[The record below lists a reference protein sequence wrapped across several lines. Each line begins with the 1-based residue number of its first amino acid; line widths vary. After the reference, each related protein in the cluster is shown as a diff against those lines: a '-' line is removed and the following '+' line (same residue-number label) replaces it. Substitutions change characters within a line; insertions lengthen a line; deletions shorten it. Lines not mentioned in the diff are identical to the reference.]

1 MEYFELND
9 GNKIPA
15 VGFGTYKLTDPDET
29 VKAVE
34 SAISAGYRLIDT
46 AKVYTNE
53 ALVGEG
59 IKNSGIARDQLF
71 VTSKVWIND
80 SGYEKTKQA
89 IDNSLEKLQL
99 DYLDLYLIHQPYG
112 DNYGSWRAME
122 EARAAGKIKSIG
134 VSNFPDY
141 QITDLAT
148 FNKVKPAINQIE
160 INPWNQ
166 EKATVDYLKSFGIQP
181 EAWAPFAQGY
191 DHIFTNPTLTEIS
204 NNHNKGVGQVM
215 LRWLFQRGIVS
226 IAKSAKP
233 ARIKENIDIFDFN
246 LSDDEMKAISALDRK
261 DGVSADHTDPKTVL
275 RLSGYTDNL
284 NGLD

>member
-1 MEYFELND
+1 MEFFELND
-9 GNKIPA
+9 GNKMPA
-15 VGFGTYKLTDPDET
+15 VGFGTYKLTDPVET
-29 VKAVE
+29 PKAVDA
-34 SAISAGYRLIDT
+34 AINAGYRLIDT
-46 AKVYTNE
+46 ARVYSNE
-53 ALVGEG
+53 SLVGQG
-59 IKNSGIARDQLF
+59 IKQNGIPRDQLF
-71 VTSKVWIND
+71 LTSKVWISDN
-80 SGYEKTKQA
+80 GYENTKKA
-89 IDNSLEKLQL
+89 IDESLKALQL

-122 EARAAGKIKSIG
+122 EAQTAGKIKSLG

-141 QITDLAT
+141 QITDLAQ

-166 EKATVDYLKSFGIQP
+166 EQASVDYLKGYGIQP

-191 DHIFTNPTLTEIS
+191 DHIFTNPTLKQIADA
-204 NNHNKGVGQVM
+204 HNKGVGQVM

-233 ARIKENIDIFDFN
+233 ERIKENVDIFDFT
-246 LSDDEMKAISALDRK
+246 LSDAEMKQIAALDRK
-261 DGVSADHTDPKTVL
+261 EGVSADHTDPKTVL
-275 RLSGYTDNL
+275 RLSQYTTNL

>member
-9 GNKIPA
+9 GNQIPP
-15 VGFGTYKLTDPDET
+15 VGFGTYKITDPKEAADS
-29 VKAVE
+29 VDA
-34 SAISAGYRLIDT
+34 AISAGYRLIDT
-46 AKVYTNE
+46 AKVYGNE
-53 ALVGEG
+53 EYVGNG
-59 IKNSGIARDQLF
+59 IRQNGIPRDQLF

-80 SGYEKTKQA
+80 NGYEKTKNA
-89 IDNSLEKLQL
+89 LDASLKRLKL

-122 EARAAGKIKSIG
+122 EAQQEGKIKSIG

-141 QITDLAT
+141 QITDLAQ

-166 EKATVDYLKSFGIQP
+166 EKATVDYLKRFGIQP

-191 DHIFTNPTLTEIS
+191 DHIFTNPTLTKIGET
-204 NNHNKGVGQVM
+204 HGKGVGQVM

-233 ARIKENIDIFDFN
+233 ERIKENVDIFDFN
-246 LSDDEMKAISALDRK
+246 LSDDEMKAISNLDRK

-275 RLSGYTDNL
+275 RLSQYTEDL
-284 NGLD
+284 KGLD

>member
-9 GNKIPA
+9 GNKMPA
-15 VGFGTYKLTDPDET
+15 VGFGTYKLTDPEET
-29 VKAVE
+29 PNTVDA
-34 SAISAGYRLIDT
+34 AISAGYRLIDT
-46 AKVYTNE
+46 ARVYTNE
-53 ALVGEG
+53 ALVGKG
-59 IKNSGIARDQLF
+59 IKQNGIPRDQLF
-71 VTSKVWIND
+71 VTSKVWISDN
-80 SGYEKTKQA
+80 GYDKTKQA
-89 IDNSLEKLQL
+89 IDSSLEKLQL

-122 EARAAGKIKSIG
+122 EAQAAGKIKSLG

-141 QITDLAT
+141 QITDLAQ

-166 EKATVDYLKSFGIQP
+166 EKATVDYLKSYGIQP

-191 DHIFTNPTLTEIS
+191 DHIFTNPTLSQIAES
-204 NNHNKGVGQVM
+204 HGKGVGQVM

-233 ARIKENIDIFDFN
+233 ARIKENVDVFDFN
-246 LSDDEMKAISALDRK
+246 LSDDEMKQISELDRK
-261 DGVSADHTDPKTVL
+261 EGVSADHTDPKTVL
-275 RLSGYTDNL
+275 RLSKYTTNL